1 MHDTLTIGIPTF
13 VIFLGILLG
22 RRDVSDLRAQMNRGF
37 DEMSRE
43 MSRRFDEIS
52 REMSRRF
59 EGVDKRL
66 DRIDDDLKHFHN
78 VTGNLEGRIEQISRR

>member
-1 MHDTLTIGIPTF
+1 
-13 VIFLGILLG
+13 
-22 RRDVSDLRAQMNRGF
+22 MNRGF
-37 DEMSRE
+37 DEM
-43 MSRRFDEIS
+43 S